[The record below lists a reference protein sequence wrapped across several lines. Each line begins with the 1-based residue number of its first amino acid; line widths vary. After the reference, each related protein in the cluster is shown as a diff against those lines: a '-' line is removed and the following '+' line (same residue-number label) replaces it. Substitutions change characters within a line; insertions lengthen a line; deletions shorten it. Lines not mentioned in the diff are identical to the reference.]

1 MDLNCAQET
10 NNFLQNVSSLEVWLP
25 AAISVLSLIVN
36 LCFYIFVQP
45 RLSYKLTAK
54 ERLANTSV
62 ELLNYLTEVI
72 SYNDFSGVPTQVR
85 KYSIQIHMH
94 FKSGV
99 ASKEIE
105 ELLEVIFQDCK
116 RRKSMALQ
124 SEIDEWN
131 ILFRQHLR
139 RLRIELAKYCGE
151 L

>member
-1 MDLNCAQET
+1 MEINSAQYA
-10 NNFLQNVSSLEVWLP
+10 NNVSQSYYNLEVWLP
-25 AAISVLSLIVN
+25 AAISVITLIVN

-45 RLSYKLTAK
+45 RLSYKLNAK

-62 ELLNYLTEVI
+62 ELLNFLSEVV
-72 SYNDFSGVPTQVR
+72 SLNDFSGVPTRVR

-105 ELLEVIFQDCK
+105 RLLEEIFQDCK
-116 RRKSMALQ
+116 RRKTLVLKN
-124 SEIDEWN
+124 EIDEWN
-131 ILFRQHLR
+131 NSFRQHVR
-139 RLRIELAKYCGE
+139 ELRIELAKYCGE